1 MERIRKGV
9 SRMKKWIIIIFGF
22 LIISFAGYQWYTS
35 KLTTKAA
42 ASAQVRTALVQKG
55 TFEVKISGSGT
66 VQAVTSEDIKSK
78 LNNKEIDEVL
88 VESGEQVKEGDEL
101 ITFTDGSDPVTASA
115 TGVITT
121 NPVTAG
127 ERVTSGQVV
136 AHVTNYEDLQTVV
149 QIDELDIS
157 KIKKGQTVSVK
168 VNSFPDKTFTGKV
181 TAIADEGTA
190 ATGVSTFDV
199 TIHISKPD
207 KLMVGMSTEAS
218 ILTVSKENVLYVP
231 LEAIYSSNDQK
242 YVIVTSNEMDKQ
254 TSDKEHKTVETGLAN
269 EDYVEITR
277 GVTEGETI
285 QLPQLATGSKATKT
299 QGTLQGGGFGTGIGG
314 FGNVGGMNR
323 TGNGQFSGKNR
334 N

>member
-22 LIISFAGYQWYTS
+22 LIISFVGYQWYTS
-35 KLTTKAA
+35 KFTARA
-42 ASAQVRTALVQKG
+42 VSVQVRTALVQKG

-88 VESGEQVKEGDEL
+88 VATGEQVKEGDEL
-101 ITFTDGSDPVTASA
+101 ITFMDGSDPMIASA

-121 NPVTAG
+121 ISVTDG

-136 AHVTNYEDLQTVV
+136 AHVTNYKDLQTVV

-190 ATGVSTFDV
+190 ANGVSTYDV
-199 TIHISKPD
+199 TIHINKPD
-207 KLMVGMSTEAS
+207 NLMVGMSTEAS
-218 ILTVSKENVLYVP
+218 IFTVSKENVFYVP
-231 LEAIYSSNDQK
+231 LDAIYSSYDKK
-242 YVIVTSNEMDKQ
+242 YIIATSNEMDKQ
-254 TSDKEHKTVETGLAN
+254 TSGKVHKTVETGLAN
-269 EDYVEITR
+269 EDYVEITK

-285 QLPQLATGSKATKT
+285 QLPQLATGSKSTNM
-299 QGTLQGGGFGTGIGG
+299 QGTLQGGFGTGIGG

-323 TGNGQFSGKNR
+323 TGSGPFGERNR